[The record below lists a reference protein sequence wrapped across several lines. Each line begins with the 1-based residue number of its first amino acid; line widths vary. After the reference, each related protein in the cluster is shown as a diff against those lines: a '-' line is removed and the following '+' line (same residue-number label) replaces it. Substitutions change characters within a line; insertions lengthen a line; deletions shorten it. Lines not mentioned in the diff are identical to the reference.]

1 MPHLFALSVQHPWAA
16 YVLKR
21 ATTSGSSPFHIPTTF
36 QLPNQVLT
44 LKFITQEFQPWQLL
58 LRALNSSPAS
68 MYIDGRWGESL
79 PLSWS

>member
-21 ATTSGSSPFHIPTTF
+21 ATTSGNSPFHIPTTF

-44 LKFITQEFQPWQLL
+44 HKFITQEF
-58 LRALNSSPAS
+58 
-68 MYIDGRWGESL
+68 
-79 PLSWS
+79 